1 MKYSVVIPLYNKAEC
16 VRQTIESVLA
26 QTIGDFEIVV
36 IDDGSKDSSA
46 SVVQSINDNRIR
58 LIQQENQGVSVAR
71 NTGISNAKGE
81 IVVFL
86 DEHIRMG
93 MVNCGHPLIFC
104 PF

>member
-46 SVVQSINDNRIR
+46 SVVQSINDNKKPEIADKKE
-58 LIQQENQGVSVAR
+58 IEQEQ
-71 NTGISNAKGE
+71 
-81 IVVFL
+81 
-86 DEHIRMG
+86 
-93 MVNCGHPLIFC
+93 
-104 PF
+104 